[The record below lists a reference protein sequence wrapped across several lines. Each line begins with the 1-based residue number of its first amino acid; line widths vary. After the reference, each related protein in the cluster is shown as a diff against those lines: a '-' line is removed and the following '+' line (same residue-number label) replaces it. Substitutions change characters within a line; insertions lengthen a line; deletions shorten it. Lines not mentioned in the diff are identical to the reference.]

1 MNAPKSPH
9 AFATNPF
16 DLTGRRAL
24 VTGSSQGIG
33 AAIAIALADAG
44 ADVVINHPADMASG
58 SEVLDKISSLGRK
71 AVCIPVTLGTP
82 ESAKHL
88 FHAAEEALG
97 GIDILVSN
105 VAVQFAEGW
114 ESVTP
119 EHFDTQVRTNWQ
131 SAFEL
136 IQQAAP
142 GMLERGW
149 GRIVTVGSVQEAK
162 PHPQMVVYAALKAA
176 QTSMVRNLAKQFA
189 PRGVTVNSLA
199 PGVINTDRSR
209 ARLTDPAYVNKVLSA
224 IPAGHIGEDDGS
236 SLELGIGG
244 TRKPERLK
252 CLHAHVAFALA
263 HPGYAVGEG
272 VLAELPEL
280 WPADR
285 CCSEPPV

>member
-1 MNAPKSPH
+1 MNAPIQPR

-24 VTGSSQGIG
+24 VTGSTQGIG
-33 AAIAIALADAG
+33 AAIAIALAEAG
-44 ADVVINHPADMASG
+44 ADVAINHPGDTASG

-71 AVCIPVTLGTP
+71 AVCIPAKLGTP
-82 ESAKHL
+82 DSAKNL
-88 FHAAEEALG
+88 FLAAGEALG

-136 IQQAAP
+136 IQHAAP

-189 PRGVTVNSLA
+189 PRGVTVNNLA

-209 ARLTDPAYVNKVLSA
+209 ARLSDPAYAQTVLSW
-224 IPAGHIGEDDGS
+224 IPAGLIGEPSDCAGAALLLCSDAGRYITGQSLFIDGGM
-236 SLELGIGG
+236 SL
-244 TRKPERLK
+244 
-252 CLHAHVAFALA
+252 
-263 HPGYAVGEG
+263 
-272 VLAELPEL
+272 
-280 WPADR
+280 
-285 CCSEPPV
+285 